1 MSTLGELF
9 LELGEDY
16 TCLQIEAF
24 WKTLMLVAVKKMP
37 SPKNKK
43 KTTQSQ

>member
-24 WKTLMLVAVKKMP
+24 WKTLMPVAVKKMS
-37 SPKNKK
+37 SPKKK
-43 KTTQSQ
+43 KSQSQ